1 MNPDLTRKV
10 GVCCFWPLFMT
21 PPKPSSQKFLL
32 PFLKRVH
39 ILGHM
44 DTNEI
49 IDAFTALSQITRLD
63 AFRLLVRHEP
73 EGLPAGELARLLEVP
88 HNTMSAHLG
97 ILSRSGL
104 ITSKRQG
111 RSIIYRAS
119 LARMNDV
126 LGFMVNDCCAGH
138 PELCPPLQRP
148 GRAKASCE
156 KDEKDPVK

>member
-1 MNPDLTRKV
+1 
-10 GVCCFWPLFMT
+10 
-21 PPKPSSQKFLL
+21 
-32 PFLKRVH
+32 
-39 ILGHM
+39 M

-49 IDAFTALSQITRLD
+49 IDAFTALSQITRLE

-73 EGLPAGELARLLEVP
+73 EGLPAGELARLLDVP

-97 ILSRSGL
+97 VLSRSGL

-119 LARMNDV
+119 LTRMNDM

-138 PELCPPLQRP
+138 PELCQPIALTGVAP
-148 GRAKASCE
+148 ASCKTE
-156 KDEKDPVK
+156 PQK